1 MKGQAT
7 STWVI
12 VTKCDSFI
20 DFPNYLNMKIYLEES
35 LKFFLQLLRRE
46 ERAPIANR
54 DSLSHR
60 GTSKAPL
67 PWDWRL
73 PWLRFVCGLWAQ
85 FSNPAEGF
93 SRCRVSRDSR
103 RSGVAVAGGEAE
115 LRVRKRSRAPLPR
128 GRTFGPRRTARP
140 GRGRRREAGELEA
153 PFCLGGWGLHSE
165 LGEL

>member
-1 MKGQAT
+1 
-7 STWVI
+7 
-12 VTKCDSFI
+12 
-20 DFPNYLNMKIYLEES
+20 MKIYLEES

-103 RSGVAVAGGEAE
+103 RSWVAVAGGEAE

-128 GRTFGPRRTARP
+128 GRTFGPEEDRASRARVAA
-140 GRGRRREAGELEA
+140 R
-153 PFCLGGWGLHSE
+153 GWGARGPFLFGR
-165 LGEL
+165 LGTSLRTWRTIVEVKMYRIPHFCQL

>member
-1 MKGQAT
+1 
-7 STWVI
+7 
-12 VTKCDSFI
+12 
-20 DFPNYLNMKIYLEES
+20 MKIYLEES

-103 RSGVAVAGGEAE
+103 RSWVAVAGGEAE